1 MKALRPTALLFLA
14 MVTIASCSTNNQQG
28 KPFTLPSGHV
38 IRVIALAPLH
48 YTNGNPP
55 SLMFQYQTDL
65 KVSDTERPALLKEVD
80 EIWSVLR
87 VDAERGHFTSAIV
100 SAREVP
106 SGLIFKKSN
115 GFNFVYEKNSDGA
128 WHRLDSQ
135 TGPKQP

>member
-1 MKALRPTALLFLA
+1 MKTLRPATLVFLA
-14 MVTIASCSTNNQQG
+14 IMTAASCSTNQPG

-38 IRVIALAPLH
+38 IRVIALAPLN

-65 KVSDTERPALLKEVD
+65 KVSASDRPELLREVD

-106 SGLIFKKSN
+106 SGLILKKAQ
-115 GFNFVYEKNSDGA
+115 GFNFVYEKNSDGV

-135 TGPKQP
+135 TGTKQP